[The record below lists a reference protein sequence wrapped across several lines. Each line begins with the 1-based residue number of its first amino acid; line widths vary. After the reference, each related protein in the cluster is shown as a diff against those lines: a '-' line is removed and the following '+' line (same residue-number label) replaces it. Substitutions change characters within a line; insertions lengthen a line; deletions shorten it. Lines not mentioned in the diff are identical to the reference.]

1 MPPKKYLTTAP
12 REMRLE
18 ITQKLRG
25 GVRHFAGKPQQ
36 KADSQALLCELRQV
50 AASAVVFFFQNVTN
64 SIRESSGNLKV
75 WPGSFQVD
83 YFVDFCFNN
92 QRFQPFAFHD
102 VGLNNAKEVDE
113 SEKLRAE
120 LVAVEEVR
128 WTLSTEQFRF
138 LPKVLVGTLFGESP
152 DRNLKVRSR
161 S

>member
-1 MPPKKYLTTAP
+1 M
-12 REMRLE
+12 
-18 ITQKLRG
+18 
-25 GVRHFAGKPQQ
+25 
-36 KADSQALLCELRQV
+36 
-50 AASAVVFFFQNVTN
+50 N

-75 WPGSFQVD
+75 WPGSSQVD

-128 WTLSTEQFRF
+128 WTLSTEFRF